1 MISLCF
7 EFGDVWDNNDLSQYN
22 NLKNFQKIYIKLIKE
37 MICVFNTFYSLGA
50 IIFMTSINHYTTLV
64 IDANLDNIHLKNK
77 NIYNDDIADNSQIN

>member
-37 MICVFNTFYSLGA
+37 MICVFNTFYSLSA
-50 IIFMTSINHYTTLV
+50 IIFMPSINHYTSLV

-77 NIYNDDIADNSQIN
+77 NIYNDDIVYNS